1 MALTKTDLVNQ
12 IEIVSEYK
20 HIQIRN
26 QVTIK
31 EDNVIISQT
40 YHRRTLNCG
49 QLDASNNL
57 VETDISSESAEI
69 AGICNLVWTDAVKS
83 AWTTNLIAAKG

>member
-26 QVTIK
+26 Q
-31 EDNVIISQT
+31 DNVIISQT